1 MRCCALFG
9 IVELSLDNL
18 LRCAVAHLHNVHAGQ
33 QGVAATTVE
42 VYRDRLE
49 ITRYDGDSVHD
60 LGSDGAADPYKGGI
74 DEGLIGPEKY
84 SRAVPSPQQVDRKA
98 AGF

>member
-1 MRCCALFG
+1 MNCSPGEYIGSGDTYSAADETLT
-9 IVELSLDNL
+9 
-18 LRCAVAHLHNVHAGQ
+18 
-33 QGVAATTVE
+33 ATTVE

>member
-1 MRCCALFG
+1 MGPFETSLFG
-9 IVELSLDNL
+9 LQMLSFSGSLSL
-18 LRCAVAHLHNVHAGQ
+18 C
-33 QGVAATTVE
+33 
-42 VYRDRLE
+42 
-49 ITRYDGDSVHD
+49 